1 MIANVFK
8 YIVIGIV
15 AIIALRIALGLA
27 FGLIGLLIACIPLLL
42 VGFVVYKVIGPK
54 KPKTPEISEADRRWL
69 ES

>member
-1 MIANVFK
+1 MIANIFK
-8 YIVIGIV
+8 YLVIGIV
-15 AIIALRIALGLA
+15 AIIALKIALGLA
-27 FGLIGLLIACIPLLL
+27 FGLLGIAVMCLPLLL